1 MSALCSDLNV
11 FLGISA
17 THTIFYFTARLQ
29 FVPLYGIH
37 SATGAHIFYWM
48 RVILASNRGTVM
60 NDS

>member
-17 THTIFYFTARLQ
+17 THTTARLQ